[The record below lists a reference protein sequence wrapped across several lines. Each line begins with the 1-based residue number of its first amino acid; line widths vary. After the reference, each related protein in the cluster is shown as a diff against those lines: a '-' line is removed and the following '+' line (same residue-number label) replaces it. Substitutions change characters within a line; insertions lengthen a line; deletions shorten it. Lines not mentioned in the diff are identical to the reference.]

1 MNAEPLCV
9 LYHHTP
15 VGWLQLCAD
24 AQGLCG
30 VHFVPQP
37 GPDRGDC
44 PVLTLAATQLDE
56 YFAGQRRQF
65 TLPLSLNGQGTP
77 FQRRVWAALCRI
89 PYGTTCSYGELAAA
103 VGCPRGARAVGMA
116 NHNNPLAIV
125 VPCHRVVNRGGG
137 LGGYAGGLAI
147 KQQLLALE
155 GAR

>member
-1 MNAEPLCV
+1 MNTEPLCV

-44 PVLTLAATQLDE
+44 PVLTLAAAQLDE

-103 VGCPRGARAVGMA
+103 VGCP
-116 NHNNPLAIV
+116 
-125 VPCHRVVNRGGG
+125 GGH
-137 LGGYAGGLAI
+137 
-147 KQQLLALE
+147 ALS
-155 GAR
+155 GWPTTTIPWRSSCPATGW